1 MINSSLQ
8 KECGPLDIT
17 LYDLEKCFDSLDLI
31 DCCNDMYEA
40 GVKDDKLAAIYEGN
54 RTNKVAI
61 NTPCGQTERISIP
74 DILCQG
80 ASLPPL
86 MCGVSVD
93 KIGKEALERKSE
105 SLTK

>member
-8 KECGPLDIT
+8 KECKPLDIT

-31 DCCNDMYEA
+31 DCCNDMYEN
-40 GVKDDKLAAIYEGN
+40 GVKNDKLAVIFEGN
-54 RTNKVAI
+54 RNNTGAI
-61 NTPCGQTERISIP
+61 NTPSGQTERISIP
-74 DILCQG
+74 DQG

-93 KIGKEALERKSE
+93 KIGKESLERKHE
-105 SLTK
+105 NLPKYL